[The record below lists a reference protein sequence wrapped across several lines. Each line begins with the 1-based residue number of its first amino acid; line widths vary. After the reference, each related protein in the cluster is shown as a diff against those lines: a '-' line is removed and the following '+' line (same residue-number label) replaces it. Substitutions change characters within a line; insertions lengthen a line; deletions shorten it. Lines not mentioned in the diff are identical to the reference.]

1 MQEQKGMQARTADST
16 RSAPGAGG
24 RVARRAIGA
33 DDQAPAMARALFR
46 GLLTDCAPE
55 LRGRA
60 NQIVTEL
67 VTNSVQHAKGREIVV
82 EAWENGTGGVDI
94 TVTDEGEGFNVPP
107 RAAGHDDLSGW
118 GLLFVDMLSE
128 AWGAGGPGVPRV
140 WAHLEPRRIL
150 EEAEAPPP
158 EMYRVLDERIRDL
171 LDVRMVLDSVK
182 DHAIFALDTRGR
194 VTLWNAGAERLT
206 GYRAAEIIGSQLSE
220 LHADPAPAGEDS
232 LTAALAH
239 GRQEEERWLVRKDGS
254 RFWADAVVTPMF
266 DSAGMLRGFAAV
278 MQDIT
283 WRKRLDD
290 DRVELIARVRE
301 LARTDELTGLPNRRR
316 WQEELDR
323 ELARARRQRTT
334 LCVAM
339 VDVDGFKRFNDA
351 HGHQAGDKLLQE
363 TSRRWSDALRT
374 TDMLARYG
382 GDEFSVLL
390 PDCPLDEAV
399 TVIERLRLATP
410 DGSTCSAGVARGDG
424 SETADGLLRQ
434 ADVALYEA
442 KRRGRNTTVESGG

>member
-1 MQEQKGMQARTADST
+1 
-16 RSAPGAGG
+16 
-24 RVARRAIGA
+24 
-33 DDQAPAMARALFR
+33 
-46 GLLTDCAPE
+46 
-55 LRGRA
+55 
-60 NQIVTEL
+60 
-67 VTNSVQHAKGREIVV
+67 
-82 EAWENGTGGVDI
+82 
-94 TVTDEGEGFNVPP
+94 
-107 RAAGHDDLSGW
+107 
-118 GLLFVDMLSE
+118 
-128 AWGAGGPGVPRV
+128 
-140 WAHLEPRRIL
+140 
-150 EEAEAPPP
+150 
-158 EMYRVLDERIRDL
+158 
-171 LDVRMVLDSVK
+171 
-182 DHAIFALDTRGR
+182 
-194 VTLWNAGAERLT
+194 
-206 GYRAAEIIGSQLSE
+206 
-220 LHADPAPAGEDS
+220 
-232 LTAALAH
+232 
-239 GRQEEERWLVRKDGS
+239 
-254 RFWADAVVTPMF
+254 MF